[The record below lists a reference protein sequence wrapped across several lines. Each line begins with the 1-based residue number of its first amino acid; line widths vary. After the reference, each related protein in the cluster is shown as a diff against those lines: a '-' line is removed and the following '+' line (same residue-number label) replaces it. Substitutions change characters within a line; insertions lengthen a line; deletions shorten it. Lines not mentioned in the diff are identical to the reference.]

1 MVRRSG
7 LRAIGS
13 VAAIV
18 LLYAFVPV
26 PRDLEL
32 GGTMIVIVGLV
43 AFFALMAIQ
52 LREIMASQHPILRA
66 IEALALAVVVLLV
79 TFAYLYLAM
88 SSTSPGSFNES
99 LGRID
104 AFYFAATTLTTTGF
118 GDIAPVTG
126 SGRITVTVQMAIDLL
141 LVAGVIRLLADV
153 ARHSRKVSAAFDAAD
168 DD

>member
-7 LRAIGS
+7 LRAVGS
-13 VAAIV
+13 IAVIV

-26 PRDLEL
+26 PRKLEL
-32 GGTMIVIVGLV
+32 GGVLIIVVGFV
-43 AFFALMAIQ
+43 AFFALMAVQ
-52 LREIMASQHPILRA
+52 LREIMASRHPILRA
-66 IEALALAVVVLLV
+66 IEALALAIIVLLV

-88 SSTSPGSFNES
+88 SSTSPGSFNEL
-99 LGRID
+99 LGRTD

-126 SGRITVTVQMAIDLL
+126 TARITVTVQMAIDLL

-153 ARHSRKVSAAFDAAD
+153 ARHTSAALDAFDD
-168 DD
+168 